1 MQPGL
6 FLRVLASSILLILSF
21 PRPDVGLLS
30 LFALVPLFTGLS
42 DTGKLKAFLVGW
54 GTGIVWFFVSYNW
67 ISHSITTFGNI
78 PLPLAE
84 GVICLLAGIH
94 GLYVGL
100 FSILIPL
107 VAREGKIDSSGAW
120 ERGPVAADGIG
131 NVENTLFETSI

>member
-84 GVICLLAGIH
+84 GVIFLLAGIH

-107 VAREGKIDSSGAW
+107 VAREGKIDSSGSW
-120 ERGPVAADGIG
+120 DLSRGC
-131 NVENTLFETSI
+131 